1 MQGEQ
6 MEISSRRDIVDSASE
21 ISQEEKQI
29 NRVAWFGGA
38 AVSVVTLGVLVLLM
52 ATANHTWQYA
62 AYLSVAI
69 VPLSYG
75 LFSNVVT
82 RRMQVDLLRS
92 FQSRLMDRMTELEE
106 MASRDELTALYNRRH
121 FYESLRG
128 EVEKSEVSKESLA
141 ILLMDIDGL
150 KGINDEYGHSVGD
163 VVIRNVADAIAR
175 HTREADLA
183 ARLGGDEFGVLMRAT
198 DKRGAFAMA
207 KRLWEELEQVPMY
220 REGLTEIMVTVSIGV
235 SGYPWGGENVGEMIQ
250 WADTDMYANK
260 VSSKLGQQMVVE
272 DRRFDME
279 TLPDDHVIG
288 I

>member
-1 MQGEQ
+1 MQGERTGL
-6 MEISSRRDIVDSASE
+6 SSRHDVVDSAGE
-21 ISQEEKQI
+21 VAREEDQI

-38 AVSVVTLGVLVLLM
+38 AVCVVTIGVLVLLM
-52 ATANHTWQYA
+52 ATANHSWQYA
-62 AYLSVAI
+62 AYLSVAV
-69 VPLSYG
+69 VPLTYG
-75 LFSNVVT
+75 LFTNVVT
-82 RRMQVDLLRS
+82 RRMQVDVLKK

-106 MASRDELTALYNRRH
+106 MASRDEMTALYNRRH
-121 FYESLRG
+121 FYETLRG

-163 VVIRNVADAIAR
+163 VVIENVAKAIAK
-175 HTREADLA
+175 HTRDTDLA
-183 ARLGGDEFGVLMRAT
+183 ARLGGDEFGVLLRST
-198 DKRGAFAMA
+198 DKRGAFGMA
-207 KRLWEELEQVPMY
+207 KRLWEELERVPMY
-220 REGLTEIMVTVSIGV
+220 KQGLTEIMVTISIGV

-279 TLPDDHVIG
+279 TLPDDQIVG